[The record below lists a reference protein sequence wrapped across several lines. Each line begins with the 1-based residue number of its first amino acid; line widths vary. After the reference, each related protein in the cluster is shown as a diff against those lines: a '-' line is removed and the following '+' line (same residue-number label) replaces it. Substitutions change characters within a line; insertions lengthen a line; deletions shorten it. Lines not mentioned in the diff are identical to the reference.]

1 MVAELFGAPCHLMFA
16 KGSKHVIWC
25 GFISLLFLDDGII
38 YKVLDKHW
46 NYMPVPRRREN
57 MTFNLSLRGI
67 ANMRWQRTVMFLL
80 VSLGALSGAFA
91 QTRKPL
97 TNTDI
102 VNMTKQ
108 GFDVDLIVKAIQS
121 SSTDFDVSAQ
131 ALGDLKDAG
140 VNQSVMGAMLT
151 AQNSKPSGG
160 TEAVHGAMLTT
171 TDLSKP
177 VCTGTGGCLLR
188 ESTQISL
195 KFATELSSK
204 TANEGDPV
212 EFTLDEDLKVGDAVV
227 IPKGAH
233 AVATVSNAKKAG
245 MIGRPGELS
254 VQLQYLVAGDN
265 HIHLRGTKGR
275 EGESKTGATV
285 ALTVLFGPIG
295 LIKHGKNVDIP
306 AGTPM
311 TAYVGQDIWLPPL
324 TLK

>member
-1 MVAELFGAPCHLMFA
+1 MA
-16 KGSKHVIWC
+16 
-25 GFISLLFLDDGII
+25 
-38 YKVLDKHW
+38 
-46 NYMPVPRRREN
+46 
-57 MTFNLSLRGI
+57 FNLSLRGM

-80 VSLGALSGAFA
+80 VSLGALPGAFA

-102 VNMTKQ
+102 VTMTKQ
-108 GFDVDLIVKAIQS
+108 GFEVDLIVKAIES
-121 SSTDFDVSAQ
+121 STTDFDVSAQ
-131 ALGDLKDAG
+131 ALVDLKDAG
-140 VNQSVMGAMLT
+140 VNPSVMSAMLT
-151 AQNSKPSGG
+151 AQSNKPSGN
-160 TEAVHGAMLTT
+160 TEAAHGAVLTT

-177 VCTGTGGCLLR
+177 VCTETGGCLLR
-188 ESTQISL
+188 EGTQISL

-212 EFTLDEDLKVGDAVV
+212 EFTLDDDLKVGDAVV
-227 IPKGAH
+227 MPKGAH

-265 HIHLRGTKGR
+265 HVHLRGTKGR
-275 EGESKTGATV
+275 EGQSKTGATV

-306 AGTPM
+306 AGTSM
-311 TAYVGQDIWLPPL
+311 TAYVDQDIWLPPL
-324 TLK
+324 K